1 SPKCSGK
8 ASCPLPCTIGL
19 SRAVHSFGLLADPH
33 WHLVLLDGLNE
44 RSPILGK
51 ARAAKPGPRVQEFR
65 SNSFVEPDAL
75 GDFLYIRAEFFAEVS
90 DFVDESDLGSEECI
104 GCVFDEFGGPAT
116 GVKDR

>member
-1 SPKCSGK
+1 RWL
-8 ASCPLPCTIGL
+8 LPWLSAL
-19 SRAVHSFGLLADPH
+19 SRAIERPGRLEVDH
-33 WHLVLLDGLNE
+33 WRLVV
-44 RSPILGK
+44 LGGRHELCHIPGK
-51 ARAAKPGPRVQEFR
+51 PRAPKTGPRVQEFR